1 MLNCAFP
8 THKSQMNL
16 RRTYNYLKFLDPMDT
31 KRSPF
36 VSPANYGS
44 HKFSTSMV
52 RFIRSFPILSTYES
66 FESRSLDLSAR
77 RYLCARLKA
86 LKSSASVC
94 LTIWFG
100 HRAAWINRTCVSTRQ
115 TLNWLLIN
123 CTTKCKQLEY
133 VENNYNRLRLWD
145 CVEKRC
151 KCVETF
157 RNAKLINK

>member
-44 HKFSTSMV
+44 HKFSTPMV
-52 RFIRSFPILSTYES
+52 RFIRSFRILSTYES
-66 FESRSLDLSAR
+66 FESRSLDLSGR

-100 HRAAWINRTCVSTRQ
+100 HRAAWFSRTCVSARQ
-115 TLNWLLIN
+115 TLNCWLIVRPTVSSQSTWRTIIIDWN
-123 CTTKCKQLEY
+123 CEIAWKSGANVSKLF
-133 VENNYNRLRLWD
+133 
-145 CVEKRC
+145 
-151 KCVETF
+151 ETQ
-157 RNAKLINK
+157 N

>member
-1 MLNCAFP
+1 
-8 THKSQMNL
+8 MNL
-16 RRTYNYLKFLDPMDT
+16 RRIYNYLKFLDPVDT

-52 RFIRSFPILSTYES
+52 RFIRSFRILSTYES

-100 HRAAWINRTCVSTRQ
+100 HRAAWISRTRVSTRQ
-115 TLNWLLIN
+115 TLNCWLIVRPSVSSHSTCRTIMIDWDCEIVWKKGTNVSKLFEA
-123 CTTKCKQLEY
+123 Q
-133 VENNYNRLRLWD
+133 NRLRIF
-145 CVEKRC
+145 
-151 KCVETF
+151 T
-157 RNAKLINK
+157 